1 MVKKEDKSK
10 KRTTALVFIVGVALI
25 LAAVAFGTRDG
36 WFLTQKVVL
45 NEEYIG
51 EFTDYKNISAEEYE
65 ELVNKKDSFVLFV
78 DQGGCETADR
88 LKGFTRDWAS
98 EKKIKVLRIMFSEM
112 KKTSLHEFVKYY
124 PSVAIISKGKPV
136 GYLKADSDEDSDKY
150 NKYFVF
156 YEWIN
161 KYF

>member
-10 KRTTALVFIVGVALI
+10 KRTTALVFIVGAALI

-51 EFTDYKNISAEEYE
+51 EFTDYKNTSAEEYE

-88 LKGFTRDWAS
+88 LREFTRDWAT
-98 EKKIKVLRIMFSEM
+98 EKGIKVLRIMFSEM

-136 GYLKADSDEDSDKY
+136 GYLKADSDEDSDEY